1 VIEAPVHGN
10 PPAPPA
16 GGGERD
22 SMSRRGVSSWLVGAI
37 VFGAVVAPGAVAGKP
52 TIEHFDIGETFA
64 DEFLTEAC
72 GVPVTTTAKG
82 HVIVRT
88 FSGGSLFSVRT
99 LNIAFTARAGDNT
112 YSFRDVGADHLQVQP
127 DGTEILMLIGQIP
140 FGVGDDPRGFTGVM
154 KINLTTGEVI
164 LQPQHSIGGVEE
176 ACAALTA

>member
-1 VIEAPVHGN
+1 
-10 PPAPPA
+10 
-16 GGGERD
+16 
-22 SMSRRGVSSWLVGAI
+22 MSKRGISGWLVR
-37 VFGAVVAPGAVAGKP
+37 VLVVAALVAPSAFAGKP
-52 TIEHFDIGETFA
+52 TIERFDIDETLA
-64 DEFLTEAC
+64 DDFLTDAC

-88 FSGGSLFSVRT
+88 FSGGSLMSVRT
-99 LNIAFTARAGDNT
+99 LNIAFTAVAGDNT
-112 YSFRDVGADHLQVQP
+112 YSFRDVGADHLQVKP

-140 FGVGDDPRGFTGVM
+140 FGVDDEPRGFTGVM